1 MILFDERLKP
11 FPQRSLE
18 CFLGQ
23 VARSVEHDRKAA
35 QPVRIITPP
44 LRPLEEVPMN
54 LAVDR
59 SRARHRL
66 YVERSRD
73 VRGRVTLSERKH
85 VEVTRHP
92 RNGAESR
99 AILPQRLN

>member
-1 MILFDERLKP
+1 
-11 FPQRSLE
+11 
-18 CFLGQ
+18 
-23 VARSVEHDRKAA
+23 
-35 QPVRIITPP
+35 
-44 LRPLEEVPMN
+44 MN